1 MVRLISSKEINLMSL
16 FCYVISEYIEDGNE
30 DDDCDGNDDNHNI
43 DDDLYE
49 KTSVISLVH
58 P

>member
-1 MVRLISSKEINLMSL
+1 MRLISSEEINLMPL
-16 FCYVISEYIEDGNE
+16 FCYVISENIEDGNA
-30 DDDCDGNDDNHNI
+30 DDDCDGDDDNHNG

-49 KTSVISLVH
+49 KTSVIPLVH

>member
-1 MVRLISSKEINLMSL
+1 MSL
-16 FCYVISEYIEDGNE
+16 FCYVISEYMEDGND